1 MRDDPATRVR
11 ENITGITTMLVTGLW
26 LALMFTEIGGDLW
39 LPVLLVGY
47 IVVIPLVALVFGDEA
62 DKEEWW
68 DDWWGDESWDEWWG
82 EESDSST
89 DDESEEPDRRPGR
102 KATTEPNNR
111 EALETL
117 RARYAAGEL
126 TDEQFERKL
135 ERLLETETLEDV
147 AQYHE
152 SDSDP
157 TGHAREDVRA
167 DDRNGNR
174 DLGYETE

>member
-1 MRDDPATRVR
+1 
-11 ENITGITTMLVTGLW
+11 
-26 LALMFTEIGGDLW
+26 MFTEIGGNLW

-62 DKEEWW
+62 DREE
-68 DDWWGDESWDEWWG
+68 WWGDESWDEWWG
-82 EESDSST
+82 EESDSSA

-102 KATTEPNNR
+102 EATAEPNNR

-117 RARYAAGEL
+117 RTRYAAGEL

-135 ERLLETETLEDV
+135 ERLLETETLEDLE
-147 AQYHE
+147 QRRGSG
-152 SDSDP
+152 SDS
-157 TGHAREDVRA
+157 TERA
-167 DDRNGNR
+167 GENSRTDDRHGDR